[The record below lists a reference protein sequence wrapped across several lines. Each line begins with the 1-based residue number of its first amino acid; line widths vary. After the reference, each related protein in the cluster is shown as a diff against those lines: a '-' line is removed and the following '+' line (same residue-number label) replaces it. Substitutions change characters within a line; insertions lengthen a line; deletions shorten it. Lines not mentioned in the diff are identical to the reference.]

1 MIWSFALS
9 VLFTLSAVFLGYSY
23 VFSQMG
29 AQCFATDTCNEE
41 LWPVAD
47 LGIHVVPVLILI
59 AVWTFIGFRVRAGR
73 KIWMVWVL
81 GFAALLINTFVW
93 MIVRGYAMQTP
104 SWMIFG
110 GAPV

>member
-9 VLFTLSAVFLGYSY
+9 VLFILSAVFLGYYY

-29 AQCFATDTCNEE
+29 AQCFVDDTCNEA

-47 LGIHVVPVLILI
+47 AGIYVVPVLILI
-59 AVWTFIGFRVRAGR
+59 AVWVFIGFRVRAGR
-73 KIWMVWVL
+73 KIWMVWTL
-81 GFAALLINTFVW
+81 GFTVLLINTFVW
-93 MIVRGYAMQTP
+93 MIVRGYAMGIP
-104 SWMIFG
+104 SLMIFG